1 MRIERRIAHLCC
13 ELVEC
18 VLEAINVP
26 IHMAIARWRHIAILV
41 LLHSAVGMAIGLDSR
56 FVLQRMNLL
65 AIYIHICILS
75 YIYSYLAIAL
85 HVGALVEVREEEVE
99 HNRVS
104 ANEVCKTDGIIAIVL
119 EEQLERVHHDQNKLY
134 HLHDCQ
140 IFLPPQ
146 ITLYFGS
153 HCGQHVVGVHEDV
166 HEGVQEP
173 KECRMSTRGEFNA
186 PPDRNGHNTMMN
198 DMQCGY
204 LIVSL
209 AHHKEER
216 IEELGELGE
225 IVPPAAPCRLQR
237 ERKRKPYK
245 LYAI

>member
-1 MRIERRIAHLCC
+1 M
-13 ELVEC
+13 
-18 VLEAINVP
+18 
-26 IHMAIARWRHIAILV
+26 
-41 LLHSAVGMAIGLDSR
+41 
-56 FVLQRMNLL
+56 
-65 AIYIHICILS
+65 
-75 YIYSYLAIAL
+75 
-85 HVGALVEVREEEVE
+85 
-99 HNRVS
+99 S
-104 ANEVCKTDGIIAIVL
+104 ANEVGKTDGIIAIVL

-146 ITLYFGS
+146 ITLYSGS

-198 DMQCGY
+198 NMQCGD

-216 IEELGELGE
+216 IEELSELGE
-225 IVPPAAPCRLQR
+225 IVPPAAPCSLQR

-245 LYAI
+245 FYAIDRGQDYS